1 MQREVTRLLDELAP
15 ESVKPRARNA
25 EAAIQQH
32 RTPNGCILQADAA
45 ALSVTWYS
53 EADDQDRV
61 GELQIVLWR
70 GEVSRRGSHKSRI
83 PAEALRQEVLNPIE
97 QPTDESV
104 WRSQDGTVFST
115 AALAAH
121 CRRLL
126 DEQMSRS

>member
-70 GEVSRRGSHKSRI
+70 GEVSGAGKSLGADRT
-83 PAEALRQEVLNPIE
+83 R
-97 QPTDESV
+97 
-104 WRSQDGTVFST
+104 
-115 AALAAH
+115 AAFPPRH
-121 CRRLL
+121 FDKRY
-126 DEQMSRS
+126 